1 MAFEII
7 PAIDIRGGKCVRLFQ
22 GDYDRE
28 TVYGEDPVAMA
39 RRWQEEGATRL
50 HVVDLD
56 GARDGVPVNLDLISR
71 LTAAIAIPVQVGGGI
86 RLRETLVRLLDAGVQ
101 RGILGSVAAA
111 EPELT
116 AALFQEFGEQVVL
129 GLDAREGRVAV
140 HGWRDSTG
148 RDSVDFALAM
158 EQAGARRII
167 YTDIARDGTLEGPSL
182 ESTRRLAEALEIPVI
197 ASGGVGSPGD
207 ITAAAALEPVG
218 VEGII
223 VGRALYTGDVSLRD
237 VLNRDGGN

>member
-182 ESTRRLAEALEIPVI
+182 ESTRRLAEALKIPVI

>member
-86 RLRETLVRLLDAGVQ
+86 RMRETLVRLLDAGVQ

>member
-148 RDSVDFALAM
+148 RDSLDFALAM
-158 EQAGARRII
+158 ERAGARRII

-182 ESTRRLAEALEIPVI
+182 ESTQRLAEALEIPVI
-197 ASGGVGSPGD
+197 ASGGVGSPAD

>member
-182 ESTRRLAEALEIPVI
+182 ESTRRLAQALEIPVI